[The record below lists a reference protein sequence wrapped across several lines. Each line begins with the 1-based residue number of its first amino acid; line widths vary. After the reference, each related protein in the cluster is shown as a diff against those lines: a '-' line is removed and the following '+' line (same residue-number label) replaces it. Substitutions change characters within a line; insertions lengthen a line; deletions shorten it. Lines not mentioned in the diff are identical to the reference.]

1 MTLGVQMGSGL
12 QYCDIGDSLIPWL
25 GNHEW
30 SIQEHWYHTLLRG
43 NNGQTIFFD
52 EKDHLRFTF

>member
-1 MTLGVQMGSGL
+1 MGSGL

-43 NNGQTIFFD
+43 NDGQTIFFD